1 MNKELSRSS
10 RRGWIPI
17 SVTIL
22 MFMLASGA
30 LALNSVVPTA
40 GDRAGMSSRAS
51 AGELARERTLI
62 WEDEKGHRV
71 YRVSAKGL
79 SADEVSAL
87 VAAGEVQWCWKRSCD
102 HWM

>member
-17 SVTIL
+17 LVTIL

-40 GDRAGMSSRAS
+40 GDRAGMSNRAS
-51 AGELARERTLI
+51 AGDLP
-62 WEDEKGHRV
+62 
-71 YRVSAKGL
+71 
-79 SADEVSAL
+79 
-87 VAAGEVQWCWKRSCD
+87 
-102 HWM
+102 